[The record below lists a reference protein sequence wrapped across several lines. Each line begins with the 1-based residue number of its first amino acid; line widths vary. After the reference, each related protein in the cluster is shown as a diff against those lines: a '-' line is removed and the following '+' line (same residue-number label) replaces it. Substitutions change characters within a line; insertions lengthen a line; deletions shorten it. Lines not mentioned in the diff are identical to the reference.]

1 MIDKG
6 KKLEI
11 DGQVLCEEG
20 AILTLTN
27 QEAESKYGDPPAA
40 LLSSGTVSSI
50 EVMAA
55 RLGFESAQIVRVEPT
70 GVERLATWINRIS
83 PILLMIG
90 LVGVYI
96 EFKTPGFGLPGL
108 VGIGAFLLYFVGG
121 YVAGLSGM
129 EWIAVF
135 LLGIILLGLEV
146 FVFPGTALFGILG
159 ALMMLASLLMA
170 MVDIYPGMPSIPTIP
185 QLGAPVADLGLAL
198 LGTVIAA
205 FLLARFLP
213 RTSAYDAL
221 VSQGISGSESVTE
234 MTREHSMEIGQVGLT
249 TTPLRPGG
257 KAQFGETIRDV
268 ITRGEMLDRDTS
280 VEIIDHSGSEAVVA
294 KTSSE
299 QDQANPA

>member
-1 MIDKG
+1 M
-6 KKLEI
+6 
-11 DGQVLCEEG
+11 
-20 AILTLTN
+20 
-27 QEAESKYGDPPAA
+27 
-40 LLSSGTVSSI
+40 
-50 EVMAA
+50 
-55 RLGFESAQIVRVEPT
+55 
-70 GVERLATWINRIS
+70 ERLATWINRIS